1 MSMGGNPSR
10 ISKPQMNADERRGG
24 MILNAPMCWFVL
36 AVCGVGWAAAAAAD
50 DVVALRQQYNQVSA
64 SIDTLVRLYGG
75 DKLRELAKRK
85 GNNRLL
91 PANSKLVLIF
101 WADDEAELFLNGHRI
116 GETRLTPTRVEI
128 PAVYLRTSNVLRAH
142 CWDTDRVESGFMAGL
157 YLQDGRGRLRKV
169 LATGDGRWW
178 VDSQRAEPRFYNHS
192 LPDIPG
198 AEVIWGTKLFGE
210 VELEASFDAAQLARA
225 ARRRPFASSAHA
237 ASRQPMETHLVVS
250 HLVHLQKQRDELARK
265 LQARR
270 SSTQDVLYQG
280 FIRGRLA
287 FSLGKASKL
296 AEAESIDAAKKLLA
310 WTEELPAKEREL
322 VFPKRQALKGTSH
335 VVPQRALTGA
345 ASGESD
351 RRRDYAP
358 PATRGPAKGEGRST
372 GSRGGVQESAA
383 RGIRIGRSAP
393 WQLWGIATGLL
404 VYLGVASRQWWKLLR
419 AKGWTS

>member
-1 MSMGGNPSR
+1 
-10 ISKPQMNADERRGG
+10 
-24 MILNAPMCWFVL
+24 MILNAPMCWFAL
-36 AVCGVGWAAAAAAD
+36 AVCGLGSVAAAAAD

-85 GNNRLL
+85 DNSRLL

-116 GETRLTPTRVEI
+116 GETRLTPTRIEI
-128 PAVYLRTSNVLRAH
+128 PVVYLRKSNVLRAH

-178 VDSQRAEPRFYNHS
+178 VAGQRAEPRFYNHS

-210 VELEASFDAAQLARA
+210 VELEARFDAAQLARA
-225 ARRRPFASSAHA
+225 ARRRPLSGGGA
-237 ASRQPMETHLVVS
+237 AQHQPMETHLVVS
-250 HLVHLQKQRDELARK
+250 RLVHLQKQRDELARK
-265 LQARR
+265 LHARR
-270 SSTQDVLYQG
+270 SSAQDVFYEG
-280 FIRGRLA
+280 FVRGRLA
-287 FSLGKASKL
+287 FSLGKASRL
-296 AEAESIDAAKKLLA
+296 AEVESIDAAKKLLA
-310 WTEELPAKEREL
+310 WTEALPDAQREL
-322 VFPKRQALKGTSH
+322 VFPKKQALKGVGN
-335 VVPQRALTGA
+335 VVPQRTLTGA
-345 ASGESD
+345 ASGEAD

-358 PATRGPAKGEGRST
+358 PAGRGAAKGKGRAT
-372 GSRGGVQESAA
+372 GSEGGQEPPA
-383 RGIRIGRSAP
+383 RGIHIPRSTP
-393 WQLWGIATGLL
+393 WALWGIATGLL
-404 VYLGVASRQWWKLLR
+404 CYLGVASRQWWKLLR

>member
-1 MSMGGNPSR
+1 MSMGGNLSR
-10 ISKPQMNADERRGG
+10 ISNPQMNADERRGG

-85 GNNRLL
+85 DNSRLL
-91 PANSKLVLIF
+91 PTNSKLVLIF

-116 GETRLTPTRVEI
+116 GETRLTPTRIEI
-128 PAVYLRTSNVLRAH
+128 PVVYLRKSNVLRAH

-210 VELEASFDAAQLARA
+210 VELEARFDAAQLARA
-225 ARRRPFASSAHA
+225 ARRRPLASSAHA

-250 HLVHLQKQRDELARK
+250 RLVHLQKQRDELARK
-265 LQARR
+265 LHARR
-270 SSTQDVLYQG
+270 SSAQDVLYEG
-280 FIRGRLA
+280 FVRGRLA
-287 FSLGKASKL
+287 FSLGKASRL
-296 AEAESIDAAKKLLA
+296 AEVESIDAAKKLLA
-310 WTEELPAKEREL
+310 WTEALPAAQREL
-322 VFPKRQALKGTSH
+322 VFPKKQALKGVGH
-335 VVPQRALTGA
+335 VVPQRTVVGA
-345 ASGESD
+345 VSGETD

-358 PATRGPAKGEGRST
+358 PAARGSTQGEGRAT
-372 GSRGGVQESAA
+372 GSGVQEPSA
-383 RGIRIGRSAP
+383 RGVRSVRSTP
-393 WQLWGIATGLL
+393 WALWGIATGLL
-404 VYLGVASRQWWKLLR
+404 LYLGAVSRQWWKLLS

>member
-1 MSMGGNPSR
+1 
-10 ISKPQMNADERRGG
+10 

-178 VDSQRAEPRFYNHS
+178 VAGQRAEPRFYNHS

-210 VELEASFDAAQLARA
+210 VELEARFDAAQLARV
-225 ARRRPFASSAHA
+225 ARRRPLTGA
-237 ASRQPMETHLVVS
+237 ARAAQHQPMETHMVVS
-250 HLVHLQKQRDELARK
+250 RLVHLQKQRDELARK
-265 LQARR
+265 LHARR
-270 SSTQDVLYQG
+270 SSAQDVLYEG
-280 FIRGRLA
+280 FVRGRLA
-287 FSLGKASKL
+287 FSLGKASRL
-296 AEAESIDAAKKLLA
+296 AEVKSIDAAKKLLA
-310 WTEELPAKEREL
+310 WTEALPDAQREL
-322 VFPKRQALKGTSH
+322 VFPKKQALKGVGH
-335 VVPQRALTGA
+335 VVPQRTVVGA
-345 ASGESD
+345 ASGETD

-358 PATRGPAKGEGRST
+358 PAARGSTKGGGRAT
-372 GSRGGVQESAA
+372 GSGVQEPSARSI
-383 RGIRIGRSAP
+383 RGGHRVP
-393 WQLWGIATGLL
+393 WVLWGIATGLL
-404 VYLGVASRQWWKLLR
+404 LYLGAVSRQWWKLLS

>member
-1 MSMGGNPSR
+1 MRGRLGG
-10 ISKPQMNADERRGG
+10 AT
-24 MILNAPMCWFVL
+24 
-36 AVCGVGWAAAAAAD
+36 AAAD

-210 VELEASFDAAQLARA
+210 VELEARFDAAQLARA
-225 ARRRPFASSAHA
+225 ARRRPLSGGGHA
-237 ASRQPMETHLVVS
+237 ASAPAYGDASGRQPS
-250 HLVHLQKQRDELARK
+250 
-265 LQARR
+265 
-270 SSTQDVLYQG
+270 G
-280 FIRGRLA
+280 
-287 FSLGKASKL
+287 AS
-296 AEAESIDAAKKLLA
+296 AK
-310 WTEELPAKEREL
+310 
-322 VFPKRQALKGTSH
+322 
-335 VVPQRALTGA
+335 
-345 ASGESD
+345 
-351 RRRDYAP
+351 
-358 PATRGPAKGEGRST
+358 ATR
-372 GSRGGVQESAA
+372 
-383 RGIRIGRSAP
+383 
-393 WQLWGIATGLL
+393 
-404 VYLGVASRQWWKLLR
+404 
-419 AKGWTS
+419 

>member
-1 MSMGGNPSR
+1 
-10 ISKPQMNADERRGG
+10 
-24 MILNAPMCWFVL
+24 MILNVPMCWFAL
-36 AVCGVGWAAAAAAD
+36 ALCGVGWAVPLAAAD

-85 GNNRLL
+85 GNSRLL

-128 PAVYLRTSNVLRAH
+128 PVVYLRQSNVLRAH

-169 LATGDGRWW
+169 LATGDGRWRLAG
-178 VDSQRAEPRFYNHS
+178 QRAEPRFYNHS

-210 VELEASFDAAQLARA
+210 VELEARFDAAQLARA
-225 ARRRPFASSAHA
+225 ARRRPLTGGSAAQH
-237 ASRQPMETHLVVS
+237 QPMETHLVVS
-250 HLVHLQKQRDELARK
+250 RLVHLQKQRDVLAQK
-265 LQARR
+265 LHARR

-280 FIRGRLA
+280 FVRGRLA

-296 AEAESIDAAKKLLA
+296 AEVESIDAAKKLLA

-322 VFPKRQALKGTSH
+322 IFPKKQALKGASH

-345 ASGESD
+345 ASGEAD

-358 PATRGPAKGEGRST
+358 PATRGSAQGEGRAT
-372 GSRGGVQESAA
+372 GSGGGVQQSSA
-383 RGIRIGRSAP
+383 RGVRSVRSTP
-393 WQLWGIATGLL
+393 WELWGIATGLL
-404 VYLGVASRQWWKLLR
+404 FYLGVVSRQWWKLLS
-419 AKGWTS
+419 AKEWTS

>member
-1 MSMGGNPSR
+1 
-10 ISKPQMNADERRGG
+10 
-24 MILNAPMCWFVL
+24 MCWL
-36 AVCGVGWAAAAAAD
+36 AWAVCGVGWAAAAAAD

-85 GNNRLL
+85 ADSRLL

-116 GETRLTPTRVEI
+116 GDTRLTPTRVEI
-128 PAVYLRTSNVLRAH
+128 PVVYLRESNVLRAH

-178 VDSQRAEPRFYNHS
+178 VDGQRAEPRFYNHS

-198 AEVIWGTKLFGE
+198 AEVIWGTTLFGE
-210 VELEASFDAAQLARA
+210 VELETQFDAAQLVRA
-225 ARRRPFASSAHA
+225 SRRRPLRGAAGNVAH
-237 ASRQPMETHLVVS
+237 QPMETHMVVS
-250 HLVHLQKQRDELARK
+250 RLVHLQKQRDKLAQELH
-265 LQARR
+265 ARR
-270 SSTQDVLYQG
+270 RSTQDVLYQG
-280 FIRGRLA
+280 FVRGRLA

-296 AEAESIDAAKKLLA
+296 AEVESIDAAKKLLA
-310 WTEELPAKEREL
+310 WTEALPAAQREL
-322 VFPKRQALKGTSH
+322 VFPKKQALKGTSH
-335 VVPQRALTGA
+335 IVPQRSLTGA
-345 ASGESD
+345 ASGEAD

-358 PATRGPAKGEGRST
+358 PAARGAAKGEGRST
-372 GSRGGVQESAA
+372 GPGRGVQESFV

-393 WQLWGIATGLL
+393 WELWGIATGLL
-404 VYLGVASRQWWKLLR
+404 FYLGVASRQWWKLLS

>member
-1 MSMGGNPSR
+1 
-10 ISKPQMNADERRGG
+10 
-24 MILNAPMCWFVL
+24 MCWL
-36 AVCGVGWAAAAAAD
+36 AWAVCGVGWAAAAAAD

-75 DKLRELAKRK
+75 DKLRELTKRK
-85 GNNRLL
+85 ADSRLL

-101 WADDEAELFLNGHRI
+101 WADDEAELFLNGNRI
-116 GETRLTPTRVEI
+116 GDTRLTPTRVEI
-128 PAVYLRTSNVLRAH
+128 PVVYLRESNVLRAH

-178 VDSQRAEPRFYNHS
+178 VDGQRAEPRFYNHS

-198 AEVIWGTKLFGE
+198 VEVIWGTTLFGE
-210 VELEASFDAAQLARA
+210 VELETQFDASQLARA
-225 ARRRPFASSAHA
+225 SRRRPLKGAAGNVAH
-237 ASRQPMETHLVVS
+237 QPMETHMVVS
-250 HLVHLQKQRDELARK
+250 RLVHLQKQRDKLAQELH
-265 LQARR
+265 ARR

-280 FIRGRLA
+280 FVRGRLA

-296 AEAESIDAAKKLLA
+296 AEVESIDAAKKLLA
-310 WTEELPAKEREL
+310 WTEALPAEQREL
-322 VFPKRQALKGTSH
+322 VFPKKQALKGTSH
-335 VVPQRALTGA
+335 IVPQRSLTGA
-345 ASGESD
+345 ASGEAD

-358 PATRGPAKGEGRST
+358 PAARGAAKGEGRST
-372 GSRGGVQESAA
+372 GPGREVQKSSV

-393 WQLWGIATGLL
+393 WELWGIATGLL
-404 VYLGVASRQWWKLLR
+404 FYLGVASRQWWKLLS